1 MGAHAQE
8 EQAMKLTVFGAAGGT
23 GRLVVDEALAA
34 GHEVTVL
41 VRDPV
46 KLGAVD
52 PGVTVEVGDARDPEV
67 VGRAVAGA
75 QGVISAI
82 GGHGMGR
89 STAITDAMTTI
100 VAGTPAGTRL
110 LAVSTV
116 GAGDSG
122 SQFPR
127 AVRMSVTVLLRN
139 AIADHNGQ
147 ERVIMAS
154 DLDWTIARCVGLTD
168 GPATGEVHV
177 LTEGRVGGSRISRA
191 DVARWLVGQLEDP
204 THSRRAVSLW

>member
-1 MGAHAQE
+1 MRV
-8 EQAMKLTVFGAAGGT
+8 TVFGAAGGT
-23 GRLVVDEALAA
+23 GRHVVDEALAA

-41 VRDPV
+41 VRDPA
-46 KLGAVD
+46 KLGSVD
-52 PGVTVEVGDARDPEV
+52 PAVTVEVGDARDPEV
-67 VGRAVAGA
+67 VARAVAGA

-82 GGHGMGR
+82 GGHGIGR

-100 VAGTPAGTRL
+100 AAGLAAGTRL

-116 GAGDSG
+116 GAGDSA

-127 AVRMSVTVLLRN
+127 AVRMTVMVLLRN
-139 AIADHNGQ
+139 AIVDHNGQ
-147 ERVIMAS
+147 EQVIMSS

-168 GPATGEVHV
+168 GPAAGEVHV

-191 DVARWLVGQLEDP
+191 DVARWLVGQLED
-204 THSRRAVSLW
+204 TTYSRQAVSLW